1 LIPVVFYQKKVKTA
15 KFGNYKVTREMKR
28 ARINVGNVGLV
39 FKNGNYQKVITA
51 GTYWLRFS
59 QHVSAYNLI
68 DKFQAPIAS
77 EILLQDETLANML
90 DVIDV
95 KDNELVLLFEKGN
108 IKAVLEVGQHLY
120 WKGLKER
127 TYTRI
132 NLNKVEI
139 TEIKDV
145 NLLGN
150 HRLSAY
156 IKKFEVLEYEKA
168 ILLIDDKFE
177 KILDSGMYRFWQNA
191 TSIKISKIDM
201 RQLQLEISG
210 QELLTKDKAA
220 IRINFYTQYKVMDV
234 KKAILDN
241 KDFEKQLYIAMQL
254 KLRTFIGNY
263 TLDELLEQK
272 ENIANAVFENIKDS
286 VDALG
291 IKVLSC
297 GIRDVI
303 LTGEMKDIMN
313 QVLIA
318 QKKAQ
323 ANIITR
329 REETAS
335 TRSLLNTAKLMEEND
350 MLFKLKEMEY
360 VEKIAEKIGEITVA
374 GNGGVVKQLKDIF
387 SVNK

>member
-1 LIPVVFYQKKVKTA
+1 MALI
-15 KFGNYKVTREMKR
+15 NNREMKR
-28 ARINVGNVGLV
+28 VRINTGKIGLV

-51 GTYWLRFS
+51 GTYWLQFS
-59 QHVSAYNLI
+59 QHVTVYNLTE
-68 DKFQAPIAS
+68 KFHAQIAS
-77 EILLQDETLANML
+77 EILLQDVTLANML
-90 DVIDV
+90 DVIDI
-95 KDNELVLLFEKGN
+95 KDTEIVLMFQKGN
-108 IKAVLEVGQHLY
+108 FKAVLEAGQHLF
-120 WKGLKER
+120 WKGLIER
-127 TYTRI
+127 TFTRI
-132 NLNKVEI
+132 DLSKIEV
-139 TEIKDV
+139 TEIKDK

-150 HRLSAY
+150 YKLANY
-156 IKKFEVLEYEKA
+156 LKTFEILEYEKA

-177 KILDSGMYRFWQNA
+177 RILESGVYRFWRNA
-191 TSIKISKIDM
+191 TSIKISKVDM
-201 RQLQLEISG
+201 RQLQLEIAG

-220 IRINFYTQYKVMDV
+220 IRINFYTQYKVVDI

-254 KLRTFIGNY
+254 KLRAFVGNY
-263 TLDELLEQK
+263 TLDELLDQK
-272 ENIANAVFENIKDS
+272 ENIANAVFENIKDT
-286 VDALG
+286 VQTLG
-291 IKVLSC
+291 IQVLYC

-335 TRSLLNTAKLMEEND
+335 TRSLLNTAKLMEENE
-350 MLFKLKEMEY
+350 MLYQLKEMEY

-387 SVNK
+387 SVSK